1 MKASGRNLWVA
12 LLTLSFSCLAAGA
25 LGADTPPSANDVLA
39 AVATPDPAHA
49 GSDNPPQ
56 TQIFSGNGNFL
67 GPARRVPSAK
77 TEINGEGDITLNFI
91 NADVKDVAKAI
102 LGDYLKLN
110 YQIGANVTGPVTIQT
125 SRPLPRS
132 KVLAVLDQTL
142 RLSGMAII
150 LQNDIYKVVSLSD
163 APGQVGGIMR
173 PGARRDVATGYGI
186 EVAPIKFIA
195 ASEMEKLL
203 TPLAS
208 THAIIH
214 VDTARNLLI
223 IEGTEEER
231 QTLLDDIALFDADWM
246 AGMSFALFTPTNLDA
261 QELAKELTQVL
272 GGMNSPIVGVVR
284 IVPIDRLN
292 TVLAISPQKRYLD
305 QLAAW
310 VARLDR
316 PGTGSH
322 RRIFVYDVQHG
333 RASDLAATLGKTLFG
348 DSSANGHSSQQSD
361 YESDNSPQPVPS
373 NAAATTPGAPAPPP
387 ASVQQFSGS
396 VAGSQEP
403 VTITADASNNAL
415 VFMATPQQYT
425 TIKAALALLD
435 VAPLQVLIEAAI
447 AEVTLND
454 NLKYGF
460 QYFFQPNPSYSVV
473 LSNSASTA
481 IAPSLPGY
489 AAVYTGSNI
498 KVVLD
503 ALSTVTRVELLST
516 PQLMVLNNETATL
529 QVGDQVPIVT
539 QQAVSTVTPDAPLVN
554 SVQYQSTGVI
564 LKVTPRVNRGGEVMM
579 DIAQEVSDVTSTTT
593 SAIDS
598 PTIQQRKITSSVA
611 VQDGETIALG
621 GLITKSHTKGRG
633 GIPGLSQIP
642 ILGALFGTTTDNAG
656 KTELVVL
663 ITPHVVE
670 DTRQARAV
678 TDELRRKLP
687 MVESFLGR

>member
-1 MKASGRNLWVA
+1 MKASRRRLWV
-12 LLTLSFSCLAAGA
+12 LTLSFSFLTASA
-25 LGADTPPSANDVLA
+25 LGADIPPTANDVLA
-39 AVATPDPAHA
+39 AAAAPDPAT
-49 GSDNPPQ
+49 SDSPPQ

-67 GPARRVPSAK
+67 GPARRAPSTR
-77 TEINGEGDITLNFI
+77 TEVNGEGDITLNFV

-110 YQIGANVTGPVTIQT
+110 YQIGANVTGAVTIQT

-142 RLSGMAII
+142 RLSGMAVI

-163 APGQVGGIMR
+163 APGQIGGIIR
-173 PGARRDVATGYGI
+173 PGVRRDVATGYGI

-195 ASEMEKLL
+195 ATEMQKLL
-203 TPLAS
+203 EPLAS

-214 VDTARNLLI
+214 VDPARNLLI

-292 TVLAISPQKRYLD
+292 TVLVISPQKRYLD

-322 RRIFVYDVQHG
+322 RRIFVYNVQHG

-348 DSSANGHSSQQSD
+348 DSAAGGRSSPQQSD
-361 YESDNSPQPVPS
+361 YGADNGPAPVPGNS
-373 NAAATTPGAPAPPP
+373 AETTPGASAPPSAP
-387 ASVQQFSGS
+387 AQQFSGS

-425 TIKAALALLD
+425 TIKQALALLD

-460 QYFFQPNPSYSVV
+460 QYFFQPNPSYQVV

-539 QQAVSTVTPDAPLVN
+539 QQAVSTATPDAPLVN

-642 ILGALFGTTTDNAG
+642 ILGALFGTTTDNNG

-670 DTRQARAV
+670 DVRQARAV

-687 MVESFLGR
+687 MVESFLGK